1 MVFVFTI
8 KNFLPLK
15 VTGVRFLEECI
26 SFDLIINNKL
36 CSFIGLYISP
46 SQSQVDFATF
56 SDNFEM
62 TLDLVLKET
71 PFLLVVLYDFN
82 SQLSQWHDK
91 DNSTF
96 EGIVVESITSQFG
109 LHQIINEPTH
119 ILKNSSTCTEL
130 VFTSQPNLSVESVT
144 QPSLHPKD
152 YLHQI

>member
-1 MVFVFTI
+1 
-8 KNFLPLK
+8 
-15 VTGVRFLEECI
+15 
-26 SFDLIINNKL
+26 
-36 CSFIGLYISP
+36 
-46 SQSQVDFATF
+46 
-56 SDNFEM
+56 M

-119 ILKNSSTCTEL
+119 ILKNSSTCIDL